1 MGICPLA
8 VDSYV
13 SATTHQGAFWSALY
27 LQLCLSLVF
36 CECDSWFPEEPQ
48 VPGSQ
53 PFFWAGFLCPA
64 GPALVP
70 ARCGT
75 WWLRCEENHGR
86 THCTAAQGFST
97 LTNSSAHTLNYCL
110 EDKKWCSQYFE
121 FDGFMLWSFLIL
133 LQCRFLKLWCSYLWA
148 YWLVGFH
155 IYVFIFP
162 SMQHGSLCCVTTF
175 RKWSLYRTYGRFASE
190 GILSLLGSPCC
201 LRCTS
206 LWLELGKQEWKLP
219 HPQERSQPQPEQAP
233 WEWMSREMTAPLAF
247 WGNKSANKFQSRT
260 ITRAPL
266 WDRMRPHSLAVWLKT
281 LQEFL
286 THCFSMKILL
296 LKNKFFF
303 L

>member
-64 GPALVP
+64 GPAFVP

-75 WWLRCEENHGR
+75 WWLRCEENPGR

-175 RKWSLYRTYGRFASE
+175 RKWPLYRTWWAFCFWRHFVPPGV
-190 GILSLLGSPCC
+190 SLLPAVHLTVVGAWKTGVKAAPSTREIPTPAWAGTLGVDEQRDDSPTCI
-201 LRCTS
+201 LREQIC
-206 LWLELGKQEWKLP
+206 KQVSKPDYYKGTTVGQDEATLSGCVAENSAGVP
-219 HPQERSQPQPEQAP
+219 D
-233 WEWMSREMTAPLAF
+233 PL
-247 WGNKSANKFQSRT
+247 
-260 ITRAPL
+260 
-266 WDRMRPHSLAVWLKT
+266 
-281 LQEFL
+281 
-286 THCFSMKILL
+286 
-296 LKNKFFF
+296 FFNEDIIIKE
-303 L
+303 